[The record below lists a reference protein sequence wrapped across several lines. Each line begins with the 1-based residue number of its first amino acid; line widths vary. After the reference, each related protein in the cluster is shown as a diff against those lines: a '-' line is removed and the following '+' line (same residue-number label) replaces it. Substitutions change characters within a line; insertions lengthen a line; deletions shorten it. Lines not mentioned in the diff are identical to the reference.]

1 VLIFVFFFQMHIFSL
16 EDAKEEMDE
25 AILLTLFKG
34 KDS

>member
-1 VLIFVFFFQMHIFSL
+1 MHIFSL